1 MPYLCEHHLL
11 SGNVVEE
18 GAERM
23 YDLGDSEEFCETL
36 SSGYNMAL
44 ALMSAQQVWFLVQ
57 DLHTV
62 EPDNIPAG
70 QGGPA
75 TSEEIIGS

>member
-11 SGNVVEE
+11 SGNLVGE

-23 YDLGDSEEFCETL
+23 YDLGDREEFCETL

-44 ALMSAQQVWFLVQ
+44 PLMSALQVWFPVL
-57 DLHTV
+57 DLHTM

-75 TSEEIIGS
+75 TSGEVIGS